1 MPTLMMY
8 ESDCISLMFA
18 DELLFCWSVAKSYV
32 FQAFNCTSLGVGS
45 EDFQPFDSFTSDDI
59 FPYLADVNQSFS
71 EIDFREFK
79 EMINETE
86 FLSFDLTELEGN
98 LTVIAVSSST
108 TDIWI

>member
-1 MPTLMMY
+1 ML
-8 ESDCISLMFA
+8 A

-32 FQAFNCTSLGVGS
+32 FQTFNCTSLGVGS

-79 EMINETE
+79 EMINEIE

-98 LTVIAVSSST
+98 LTVITVSSLT